1 MTAGGES
8 IWSIIFKFFNF
19 AVLVAALIY
28 FVGKPLKNF
37 LANRHKTIKDK
48 IEETQKALSE
58 AEELRSRYQERLA
71 KLDGEIEAF
80 KKQVLQDAEEE
91 KNKII
96 EEAQRFSVKIRE
108 QAQLTAQQEQKAIAR
123 RIREE
128 IARLTVEEAEKL
140 VKEKITKADHEKMV
154 DDFIVK
160 LRSLN

>member
-1 MTAGGES
+1 MTGGGES
-8 IWSIIFKFFNF
+8 LWSIVFKFFNF
-19 AVLVAALIY
+19 AVLVAALVY

-58 AEELRSRYQERLA
+58 AEELRKRYQDRLA
-71 KLDGEIEAF
+71 KLDDEIAAF
-80 KKQVLQDAEEE
+80 KKQVLDDAEEE
-91 KNKII
+91 KKKII
-96 EEAQRFSVKIRE
+96 DEAMKFSVKIKE
-108 QAQLTAQQEQKAIAR
+108 QARLTAQQEQKEISR
-123 RIREE
+123 RIKGE